1 VLRDIVRRGAIRTDR
16 HGDDTMQRRDI
27 NAPDAPAPASAYSQ
41 AVEVTGFTR
50 TLYISGQVG
59 IDADG
64 NVPGDIE
71 EQSRLVWANLNAQ
84 LRAADMTLD
93 NVVKFVTI
101 LPDAADIAA
110 SRTGRQEALGERRPA
125 HTLIIGGLANPAW
138 KIEIE
143 AVAVA

>member
-1 VLRDIVRRGAIRTDR
+1 
-16 HGDDTMQRRDI
+16 MQRRDI
-27 NAPDAPAPASAYSQ
+27 NASDAPAPFSAYSQ
-41 AVEVTGFTR
+41 AVEVTAVTR

-59 IDADG
+59 VDIDG
-64 NVPGDIE
+64 NVPDDFM
-71 EQSRLVWANLNAQ
+71 EQSRLVWANVSAQ
-84 LRAADMTLD
+84 LRAAEMTLD

-101 LPDAADIAA
+101 LPNAADVAA
-110 SRTGRQEALGERRPA
+110 SRTSRQEALGNRRPA